1 MALTGHKVKYIVLT
15 ANTLVGGQHCDKA
28 IPLEVIE
35 ADAKNLTGNGRV
47 YLLSDGKPAVFDT
60 KPEADALIAKLGWKP
75 EEYEADRIAAEK
87 AAAKAKR

>member
-1 MALTGHKVKYIVLT
+1 MALTGHKVKFLVLN
-15 ANTLVGGQHCDKA
+15 AHTLVSGQHCDRA

-35 ADAKNLTGNGRV
+35 SDAKTLTGNGRV
-47 YLLSDGKPAVFDT
+47 YLLPDGKAAAFDT
-60 KPEADALIAKLGWKP
+60 KAEADALIQKLGWKP